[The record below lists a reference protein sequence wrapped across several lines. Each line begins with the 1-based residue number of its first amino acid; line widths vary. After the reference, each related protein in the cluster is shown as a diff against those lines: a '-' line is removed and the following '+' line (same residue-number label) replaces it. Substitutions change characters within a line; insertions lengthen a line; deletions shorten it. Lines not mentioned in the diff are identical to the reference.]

1 MLVKSADSCRTAST
15 WGDQAQWVAVSTD
28 VAVVLL
34 FTLAG
39 FLIGGAYS
47 TWKTT
52 RPLAISLAVAA
63 VLAAAGA
70 VLWLL

>member
-1 MLVKSADSCRTAST
+1 M
-15 WGDQAQWVAVSTD
+15 STD
-28 VAVVLL
+28 VAAVLL

-52 RPLAISLAVAA
+52 RPLAISLGVCAVAA
-63 VLAAAGA
+63 AVGA

>member
-1 MLVKSADSCRTAST
+1 M
-15 WGDQAQWVAVSTD
+15 STD
-28 VAVVLL
+28 VAAVLL

-52 RPLAISLAVAA
+52 RPLAISLGVCAVAA
-63 VLAAAGA
+63 VVGA

>member
-1 MLVKSADSCRTAST
+1 MLVNFGGPCPATTTR
-15 WGDQAQWVAVSTD
+15 GDQAQWVAVSTD
-28 VAVVLL
+28 VAAVLL

-52 RPLAISLAVAA
+52 RPLAISLGVCAVAA
-63 VLAAAGA
+63 AVGA